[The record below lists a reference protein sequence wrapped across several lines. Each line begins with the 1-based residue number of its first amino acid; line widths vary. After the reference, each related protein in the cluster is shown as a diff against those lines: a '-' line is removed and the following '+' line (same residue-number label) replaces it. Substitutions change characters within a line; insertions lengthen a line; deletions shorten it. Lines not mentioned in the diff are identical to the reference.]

1 MTLQAAN
8 YDAITF
14 DCYGTLI
21 DWDTG
26 VANAF
31 GPKLSSRA
39 KGAFVAKT
47 VTAFAKAQKMH
58 QGRRPILNYREILAR
73 ALLEAGDQI
82 GIKVDEAV
90 AKDFSSSVGLWPAF
104 PDTLDSLLRLK
115 AAGYVLGVAS
125 NVDRAS
131 FDETHVR
138 LGGLIDVAVTA
149 EESGAYK
156 PDLKMF
162 DALFAALAKNGI
174 RRDRVLHVA
183 QSQHHDVVPG
193 NAIGLDVVWIDRRA
207 HRPGAGVTI
216 PDNGTPAARYE
227 SLEAFCNDFLPQTA
241 KIA

>member
-31 GPKLSSRA
+31 GPKLVGQA

-47 VTAFAKAQKMH
+47 VMAFAKAQKMH
-58 QGRRPILNYREILAR
+58 QGRRPVMDYRDILAR
-73 ALLEAGDQI
+73 ALLDAGDQTGLKI
-82 GIKVDEAV
+82 NETV
-90 AKDFSSSVGLWPAF
+90 AIDFSNSVGNWPAF
-104 PDTLDSLLRLK
+104 PDTLDSLLRMK

-131 FDETHVR
+131 FEETHVR

-162 DALFAALAKNGI
+162 DALFAALAKAGI
-174 RRDRVLHVA
+174 KRDRILHVA

-216 PDNGTPAARYE
+216 PDSGTPVARYE

-241 KIA
+241 EIA